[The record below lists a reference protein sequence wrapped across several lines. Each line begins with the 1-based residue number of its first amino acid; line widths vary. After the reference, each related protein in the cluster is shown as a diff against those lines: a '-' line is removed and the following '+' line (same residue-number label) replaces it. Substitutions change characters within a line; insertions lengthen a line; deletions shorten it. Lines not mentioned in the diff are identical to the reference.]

1 MEELANDELKKQ
13 EFRVRAQA
21 HEYMYEILKQNTG
34 GSVTLDN
41 SIGSAFFNTRADIT
55 QQDMT
60 FENLIEKREEEKQS
74 ITLKRKIQNKRSNE
88 SEVN

>member
-13 EFRVRAQA
+13 ELRVRAQA
-21 HEYMYEILKQNTG
+21 HEYMFEILQKNTG

-55 QQDMT
+55 
-60 FENLIEKREEEKQS
+60 
-74 ITLKRKIQNKRSNE
+74 
-88 SEVN
+88 